1 MKSLFWHRN
10 PYDLKH
16 TDMLFLQKVISNAVF
31 QFDNCMLYRSLL
43 IKRGFTREKLLSISS
58 PAELP
63 FIPTLYFKHHTMIS
77 VPERKL
83 LIKATS
89 SGTSGNKSMV
99 GLDFQTLFAGL
110 GMVLAVSRT
119 HKLLSAIPCHYIIL
133 GYEYNRH
140 ASMAVAKT
148 AYGYTWFAPALSRT
162 YALAYNRGTYSL
174 RLDHIEQKLIRLS
187 HQPFPVRIMGFPF
200 HAYWL
205 LSQMKEEGIHLKLPK
220 GSLIAFG
227 GGWKQHASQKTDKK
241 TMYRL
246 IYDVLGIKEDN
257 CLEFFGAVEHP
268 ILYCACSKHHF
279 HVPIYSRVIIR
290 DVDTLE
296 PVPDGTPGLVNLVTP
311 MIHSAPLVSIMTDDL
326 GILHRN
332 CDCGIQTPY
341 LELLGRVGMEDITTC
356 AAGAEQ
362 LMRTILEG
370 ENKNDS
376 F

>member
-1 MKSLFWHRN
+1 
-10 PYDLKH
+10 
-16 TDMLFLQKVISNAVF
+16 
-31 QFDNCMLYRSLL
+31 
-43 IKRGFTREKLLSISS
+43 
-58 PAELP
+58 
-63 FIPTLYFKHHTMIS
+63 
-77 VPERKL
+77 
-83 LIKATS
+83 
-89 SGTSGNKSMV
+89 
-99 GLDFQTLFAGL
+99 
-110 GMVLAVSRT
+110 
-119 HKLLSAIPCHYIIL
+119 
-133 GYEYNRH
+133 
-140 ASMAVAKT
+140 
-148 AYGYTWFAPALSRT
+148 
-162 YALAYNRGTYSL
+162 
-174 RLDHIEQKLIRLS
+174 
-187 HQPFPVRIMGFPF
+187 
-200 HAYWL
+200 
-205 LSQMKEEGIHLKLPK
+205 MKEESIHLKLPK